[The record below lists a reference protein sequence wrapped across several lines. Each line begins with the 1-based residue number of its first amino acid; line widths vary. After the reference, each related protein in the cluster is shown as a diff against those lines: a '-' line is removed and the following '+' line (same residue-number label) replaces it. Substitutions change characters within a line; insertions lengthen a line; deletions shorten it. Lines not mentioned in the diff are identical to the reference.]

1 MTEVG
6 NVFIGEG
13 HLSMV
18 FFTKVAEFEGK
29 RLQTRLASC
38 LFYCLLMRGICCD
51 GTFSTGLGLYR
62 VTVAGVL

>member
-1 MTEVG
+1 MIEVG

-29 RLQTRLASC
+29 RLQTRLVTLSC
-38 LFYCLLMRGICCD
+38 SLVMGGICCD
-51 GTFSTGLGLYR
+51 GAFSTVLG
-62 VTVAGVL
+62 VPGATVMGVL